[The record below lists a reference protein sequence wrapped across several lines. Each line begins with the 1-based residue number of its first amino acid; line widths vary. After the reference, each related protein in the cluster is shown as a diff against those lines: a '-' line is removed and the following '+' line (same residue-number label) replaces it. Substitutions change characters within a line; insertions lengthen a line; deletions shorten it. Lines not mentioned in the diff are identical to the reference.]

1 MRILFVGSPKVLPSD
16 MVDHI
21 RDMEAGWEFE
31 FATGGGVEAISAV
44 ELQGYDAVIASTDM
58 PDMAP
63 EEMLD
68 EIRHLKPQ
76 VIRIALVEGGENA
89 RMSSS
94 LMLDAAHRFLP
105 LPLSAE
111 TLMDTL
117 GSLEELRDLLG
128 NTWLHAEIGKI
139 EKLPSPPHLYLKLTR
154 ALADNSH
161 ASAAEIAEI
170 VASDPGIAAKVMQ
183 LCNSAFFSFGRS
195 VSDLRSAVTRLGTA
209 TLRDLVLASEV
220 FSGNLKHADVAAMQR
235 RALMASRL
243 AAKMLPSTSTEMG
256 ATAALLAD
264 VGLLLPGMHNERAE
278 DAPSTTER
286 RPGHTQA
293 GAYLLGLWGLP
304 MPIIEAVAF
313 QLTPGRSSTRSFWVP
328 GAVHVA
334 TGLVHGSALDE
345 DYLERVHMLPK
356 LPEWQQMAAEIRA
369 LARRNNE

>member
-1 MRILFVGSPKVLPSD
+1 MRILFVGSPRVLPSD

-44 ELQGYDAVIASTDM
+44 ELQGYDAVIASTDV

-128 NTWLHAEIGKI
+128 NPWLHAEIGKI

-154 ALADNSH
+154 ALADNSN
-161 ASAAEIAEI
+161 ASAAQIAEI

-183 LCNSAFFSFGRS
+183 LCNSAFFSFGR
-195 VSDLRSAVTRLGTA
+195 
-209 TLRDLVLASEV
+209 
-220 FSGNLKHADVAAMQR
+220 
-235 RALMASRL
+235 
-243 AAKMLPSTSTEMG
+243 
-256 ATAALLAD
+256 
-264 VGLLLPGMHNERAE
+264 
-278 DAPSTTER
+278 
-286 RPGHTQA
+286 
-293 GAYLLGLWGLP
+293 
-304 MPIIEAVAF
+304 
-313 QLTPGRSSTRSFWVP
+313 
-328 GAVHVA
+328 
-334 TGLVHGSALDE
+334 
-345 DYLERVHMLPK
+345 
-356 LPEWQQMAAEIRA
+356 
-369 LARRNNE
+369 